1 MEGVNDNASGFMHVN
16 IKQINNGK
24 KLLFKPNLAGKRRFK
39 SSGIGT
45 YLSRWVCFQRFAPGS
60 NK

>member
-1 MEGVNDNASGFMHVN
+1 MGGEVRIKMSWVEENRKVNNW
-16 IKQINNGK
+16 NGR
-24 KLLFKPNLAGKRRFK
+24 FKRKFK

-45 YLSRWVCFQRFAPGS
+45 YLSRWVGFQRFAPGS